1 MTEVDARQQR
11 ISVEA
16 ASLTDIK
23 DWSMLKNSVQ
33 TLILLLKTPLNLTV
47 SANWKR
53 NEYQKVPD
61 LCGYRHT
68 KEMELRSSS
77 MMIKDSGQD

>member
-11 ISVEA
+11 IGIEA

-33 TLILLLKTPLNLTV
+33 TLILLLKSPLNLTV
-47 SANWKR
+47 SANW
-53 NEYQKVPD
+53 
-61 LCGYRHT
+61 
-68 KEMELRSSS
+68 
-77 MMIKDSGQD
+77 